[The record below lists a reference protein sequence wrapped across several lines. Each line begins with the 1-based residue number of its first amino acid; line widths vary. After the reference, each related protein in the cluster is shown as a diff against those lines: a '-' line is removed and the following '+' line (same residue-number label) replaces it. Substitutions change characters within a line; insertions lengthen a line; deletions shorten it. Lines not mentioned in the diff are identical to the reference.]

1 MAHPK
6 AALYRL
12 SNKLLLTGDNS
23 SGYMLGMK
31 DIEVIEALGGAKVVG
46 PALSLEP
53 ENAAHLEK
61 RPTPWKHRPAIKAL
75 ARRKR
80 VSLPS
85 DYLEVRR

>member
-1 MAHPK
+1 M
-6 AALYRL
+6 
-12 SNKLLLTGDNS
+12 SNKLLLTVDNS

-31 DIEVIEALGGAKVVG
+31 DTDVIKALGGYRVA
-46 PALSLEP
+46 ARLLLISE

-61 RPTPWKHRPAIKAL
+61 RQTPWKHRTAIRAL

-80 VSLPS
+80 IALPK